1 MSSGMK
7 RFSNKSVLGESF
19 SSGRVILL
27 TVSFPAREKCPCFNL
42 GQSAIF
48 PVLSRQLDCSAEE
61 REGKGPLATTIIYQ
75 NSENSHWG
83 KWKAAISTRLNSI
96 SQICNLTLAPSTEV
110 VLPINS

>member
-7 RFSNKSVLGESF
+7 RLFNKSVWGKSF
-19 SSGRVILL
+19 PSGGVILL
-27 TVSFPAREKCPCFNL
+27 IVSFPAREKCPCFNL

-83 KWKAAISTRLNSI
+83 KWKSAISTKLNNI
-96 SQICNLTLAPSTEV
+96 S
-110 VLPINS
+110 